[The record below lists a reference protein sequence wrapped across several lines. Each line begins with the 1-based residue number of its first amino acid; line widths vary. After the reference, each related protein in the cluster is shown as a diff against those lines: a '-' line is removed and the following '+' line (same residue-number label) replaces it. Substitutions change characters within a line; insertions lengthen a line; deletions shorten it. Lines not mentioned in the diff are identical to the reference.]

1 MIFEK
6 EEYLVRKLESSKN
19 NKIDI
24 LKNELAER
32 FKNLSLKE
40 PEAQQLYINNLY
52 RVLSQAGAEKLNKVL
67 ELYNK
72 DIPDNRTDKI
82 LKTYDETMADYQQTI
97 HETVALLNKYGNEF
111 GKTKETDDFV
121 KSQFSELMS
130 SVRKTDMQDVVDTI
144 SHEMEREIGQ
154 QGFDSDIDKTKRA
167 VLDNIVKEYGSN
179 NNIRLHTSNLIKAE
193 AIAED
198 LLKILHDGEEK
209 SNGLAGEEQAQ
220 AKAQT
225 ITDFKF
231 AILET
236 EKVSNPADFQSA
248 INISD
253 KQLDFEGRKALDS
266 AIKHNNRTNQNK
278 YETNRIKLTEKEKDS
293 SWQKFEDSGRMNR
306 RLKEMQDS
314 LKEWK
319 KNLERPKDKYD
330 TGFIN
335 FALRTLTNLENL
347 ITEAVNF
354 IADSITYH
362 TPSGTEKNNEEA
374 KQPVHDASESPF
386 YGVMKEAYKT
396 KGITQACLMTSGIL
410 TREEAEN
417 VFVMDI
423 SYIRAQSKDT
433 QKELFDNYVQ
443 GLTKA
448 MNASEDKVS
457 EEAKVQIQSFIA
469 KYEAGQYE
477 ADIEKNIKDGCS
489 WDKVYKFEEWDKRA
503 EQAGKTFNTE
513 VKSKEVKRE
522 EKEVPDKPESSG
534 FRNYADGCYKIA
546 MDVVRKTINKEYPNA
561 DAAVKDMHDR
571 IESFKAESNM
581 RDNQVVRY
589 SRLTNILADELAA
602 RNGTKE
608 ARDIMSKISEGCEKT
623 TGVDRAMDLLKASM
637 QESKGEIRQ
646 VFHEYLENTLGKMS
660 TEKEKQEFITKMAEK
675 IPLSYDK
682 GSFGYKQQF
691 ILANEARGF
700 GLRAEGKKGLSNNND
715 VRRVAGYVADLY
727 KKQANGEKGV
737 SAYKAY
743 VALCERCSTTEEKD
757 LVKNTVR
764 EKLSRETYALT
775 AMTKDIIRYEKEY
788 IQNSH
793 ETEKDTIK
801 DNADE
806 LGTFGRNKDK
816 EEPENITTINAEHE
830 KMQKKIEPIAMQMA
844 DDFNQSVNGSKEQ
857 FIDWCSGR
865 SYEEV
870 KTAVDIIDK
879 NMLSPSGSVNFAN
892 AIDTVSKEID
902 GIGQKDI
909 PNSNAIIND
918 IDIEFG
924 DFDTEFGDR

>member
-1 MIFEK
+1 M
-6 EEYLVRKLESSKN
+6 
-19 NKIDI
+19 
-24 LKNELAER
+24 
-32 FKNLSLKE
+32 
-40 PEAQQLYINNLY
+40 
-52 RVLSQAGAEKLNKVL
+52 
-67 ELYNK
+67 
-72 DIPDNRTDKI
+72 T
-82 LKTYDETMADYQQTI
+82 
-97 HETVALLNKYGNEF
+97 
-111 GKTKETDDFV
+111 
-121 KSQFSELMS
+121 
-130 SVRKTDMQDVVDTI
+130 
-144 SHEMEREIGQ
+144 
-154 QGFDSDIDKTKRA
+154 
-167 VLDNIVKEYGSN
+167 
-179 NNIRLHTSNLIKAE
+179 
-193 AIAED
+193 
-198 LLKILHDGEEK
+198 
-209 SNGLAGEEQAQ
+209 
-220 AKAQT
+220 
-225 ITDFKF
+225 
-231 AILET
+231 
-236 EKVSNPADFQSA
+236 
-248 INISD
+248 
-253 KQLDFEGRKALDS
+253 
-266 AIKHNNRTNQNK
+266 
-278 YETNRIKLTEKEKDS
+278 
-293 SWQKFEDSGRMNR
+293 
-306 RLKEMQDS
+306 
-314 LKEWK
+314 
-319 KNLERPKDKYD
+319 
-330 TGFIN
+330 
-335 FALRTLTNLENL
+335 
-347 ITEAVNF
+347 F
-354 IADSITYH
+354 IADSIAYH
-362 TPSGTEKNNEEA
+362 TPSNTADKDKKEEE
-374 KQPVHDASESPF
+374 KQPEHDTSESPF
-386 YGVMKEAYKT
+386 YGIMKEAYKT

-417 VFVMDI
+417 IFVMDV
-423 SYIRAQSKDT
+423 SYIRAQGKET
-433 QKELFDNYVQ
+433 QKELCDNYVQ
-443 GLTKA
+443 GLTQA
-448 MNASEDKVS
+448 MGASEDKVS
-457 EEAKVQIQSFIA
+457 EEVKVQLQSFIA

-489 WDKVYKFEEWDKRA
+489 WDKVYKFEEWNKRA
-503 EQAGKTFNTE
+503 EQAGKAFNTE

-589 SRLTNILADELAA
+589 SRLTSILADELAA

-691 ILANEARGF
+691 ILANEARKF

-727 KKQANGEKGV
+727 KKQADGEKGV

-788 IQNSH
+788 VQDLN
-793 ETEKDTIK
+793 KVK
-801 DNADE
+801 RDNTRNDAGE
-806 LGTFGRNKDK
+806 LGAFGKKTK
-816 EEPENITTINAEHE
+816 EDMENITTINADQE
-830 KMQKKIEPIAMQMA
+830 KMQQRIEPIAVQMA
-844 DDFNQSVNGSKEQ
+844 DDFNRCVDGSKEQ
-857 FIDWCSGR
+857 FVNWCSGR
-865 SYEEV
+865 SYEEI
-870 KTAVDIIDK
+870 KTAIDVIDK
-879 NMLSPSGSVNFAN
+879 SMVSPSGSVDFAN
-892 AIDTVSKEID
+892 AIDTVSKDVD

-924 DFDTEFGDR
+924 DFEMDFDER

>member
-1 MIFEK
+1 MK
-6 EEYLVRKLESSKN
+6 Q
-19 NKIDI
+19 I
-24 LKNELAER
+24 LK
-32 FKNLSLKE
+32 
-40 PEAQQLYINNLY
+40 
-52 RVLSQAGAEKLNKVL
+52 
-67 ELYNK
+67 
-72 DIPDNRTDKI
+72 
-82 LKTYDETMADYQQTI
+82 
-97 HETVALLNKYGNEF
+97 
-111 GKTKETDDFV
+111 
-121 KSQFSELMS
+121 
-130 SVRKTDMQDVVDTI
+130 
-144 SHEMEREIGQ
+144 
-154 QGFDSDIDKTKRA
+154 
-167 VLDNIVKEYGSN
+167 
-179 NNIRLHTSNLIKAE
+179 
-193 AIAED
+193 
-198 LLKILHDGEEK
+198 
-209 SNGLAGEEQAQ
+209 
-220 AKAQT
+220 
-225 ITDFKF
+225 
-231 AILET
+231 
-236 EKVSNPADFQSA
+236 
-248 INISD
+248 
-253 KQLDFEGRKALDS
+253 
-266 AIKHNNRTNQNK
+266 
-278 YETNRIKLTEKEKDS
+278 
-293 SWQKFEDSGRMNR
+293 
-306 RLKEMQDS
+306 
-314 LKEWK
+314 
-319 KNLERPKDKYD
+319 
-330 TGFIN
+330 
-335 FALRTLTNLENL
+335 
-347 ITEAVNF
+347 
-354 IADSITYH
+354 
-362 TPSGTEKNNEEA
+362 
-374 KQPVHDASESPF
+374 
-386 YGVMKEAYKT
+386 
-396 KGITQACLMTSGIL
+396 
-410 TREEAEN
+410 
-417 VFVMDI
+417 
-423 SYIRAQSKDT
+423 
-433 QKELFDNYVQ
+433 
-443 GLTKA
+443 
-448 MNASEDKVS
+448 
-457 EEAKVQIQSFIA
+457 
-469 KYEAGQYE
+469 
-477 ADIEKNIKDGCS
+477 KNIKDGCS
-489 WDKVYKFEEWDKRA
+489 WDKVYKFEEWNKRA
-503 EQAGKTFNTE
+503 EQTGKAFNTE
-513 VKSKEVKRE
+513 VKSKEVNRE

-534 FRNYADGCYKIA
+534 FLNYADGCYKIA

-589 SRLTNILADELAA
+589 SRLTSILADELAS

-623 TGVDRAMDLLKASM
+623 TGVDRAMDLLKASI

-646 VFHEYLENTLGKMS
+646 VFHEYLENALGKMN

-691 ILANEARGF
+691 ILANEAREF

-764 EKLSRETYALT
+764 DKLGRETYALS

-816 EEPENITTINAEHE
+816 EEPKNITTINAEHE
-830 KMQKKIEPIAMQMA
+830 KMQKRIEPIAMQMA
-844 DDFNQSVNGSKEQ
+844 DDFNQSVNVSKEQ

-924 DFDTEFGDR
+924 DFDTEFGER